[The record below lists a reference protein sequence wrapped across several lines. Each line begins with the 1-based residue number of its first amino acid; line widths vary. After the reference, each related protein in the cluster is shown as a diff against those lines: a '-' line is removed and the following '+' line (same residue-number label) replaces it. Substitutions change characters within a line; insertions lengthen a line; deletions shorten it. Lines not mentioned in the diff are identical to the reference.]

1 MRLLSAASRVSVLL
15 VGALAGGSACAVSVD
30 QQGYI
35 EHQEQR
41 FPATSTVELHLTT
54 FDGAIEVRAWDRPEI
69 VVDVEKR
76 AEDKAAVDRIKVN
89 VDRLGDRVSLEAVD
103 PDAHHPS
110 MGFFVS
116 SRVRFV
122 ASVPKNTNLV
132 IESSDG
138 ALSVERV
145 SGQLQLRTGDGTIH
159 AVETDGKLSAN
170 TGDGTIELENV
181 SGQIDVQTSDGSM
194 RISGTPTALRAR
206 TDDGAVVLRVREGAK
221 VSADWEVS
229 TDDGSVSVDLP
240 SGLDAEIDADP
251 GDDGHVRNHLTLT
264 NVTGGTRDEP
274 RLRGR
279 LGAGG
284 HRLTIRTGDGT
295 ITLGAS

>member
-1 MRLLSAASRVSVLL
+1 MRLLPVSCLAI
-15 VGALAGGSACAVSVD
+15 ALAGGAACAVSVD

-41 FPATSTVELHLTT
+41 FPAATTVELHLTT

-69 VVDVEKR
+69 VIDVEKR
-76 AEDKAAVDRIKVN
+76 AQDKAAVDRIKVT
-89 VDRLGDRVSLEAVD
+89 VDRSGDRVSLEAVD

-110 MGFFVS
+110 LGMFVN

-145 SGQLQLRTGDGTIH
+145 SGQIQLRSGDGNVRV
-159 AVETDGKLSAN
+159 VETAGKLSAN
-170 TGDGTIELENV
+170 TTDGTIELENV

-194 RISGTPTALRAR
+194 RISGTPTSLRAR
-206 TDDGAVVLRVREGAK
+206 TDDGAVVLRVRDGAK
-221 VSADWEVS
+221 VTEDWEVS
-229 TDDGSVSVDLP
+229 TEDGSVSVDLP
-240 SGLDAEIDADP
+240 SGIDADVDADP
-251 GDDGHVRNHLTLT
+251 GDDGHVRNHLSLT
-264 NVTGGTRDEP
+264 NVTGGTHDEP

-279 LGAGG
+279 IGAGG
-284 HRLTIRTGDGT
+284 HRVTIRTGDGT